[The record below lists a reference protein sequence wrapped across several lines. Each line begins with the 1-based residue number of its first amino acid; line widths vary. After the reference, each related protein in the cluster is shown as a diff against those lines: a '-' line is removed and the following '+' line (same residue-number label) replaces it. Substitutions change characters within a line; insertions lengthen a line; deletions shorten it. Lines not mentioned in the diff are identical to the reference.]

1 MCALNGTMDLLGK
14 KWVLFTINSI
24 GNHSS
29 VRFTDLN
36 KELKGVSPSTL
47 SWILKELE
55 QTGVIDRKSFAEI
68 PPRVE
73 YSLTSNGRELR
84 KAIIPLLLWAAK
96 QDDYPKKTENCDPC
110 QYVEVNAGR
119 NARPK
124 LGIAY
129 IAKLAWIE

>member
-24 GNHSS
+24 GNHGA

-36 KELKGVSPSTL
+36 RELRGVSPSTL
-47 SWILKELE
+47 AWILKQLE
-55 QTGVIDRKSFAEI
+55 QTGVIERKSFAEI

-73 YSLTSNGRELR
+73 YSLTSNGKELR

-96 QDDYPKKTENCDPC
+96 QDDYPKKIENCEPC
-110 QYVEVNAGR
+110 QYVKVTAGT
-119 NARPK
+119 
-124 LGIAY
+124 ISH
-129 IAKLAWIE
+129 IAKNR